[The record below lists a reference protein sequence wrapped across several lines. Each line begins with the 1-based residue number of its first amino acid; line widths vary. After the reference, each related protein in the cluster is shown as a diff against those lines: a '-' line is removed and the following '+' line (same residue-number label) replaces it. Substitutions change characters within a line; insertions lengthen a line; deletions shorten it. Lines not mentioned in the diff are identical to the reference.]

1 MSVVSAGGTNSILQ
15 STGLRHWLQEAGERL
30 AVQAFKHI
38 LTGKVGKEAADK
50 LAEQILGRAVGS
62 SNATIDW
69 TIADPSGVSQ
79 VVKSFWK
86 PICASPSPSS

>member
-1 MSVVSAGGTNSILQ
+1 MSVVSAGGVHSLLQ
-15 STGLRHWLQEAGERL
+15 STGLRHWLQEAGERV

-38 LTGKVGKEAADK
+38 LAGKVGKEAADK

-62 SNATIDW
+62 SNSTIDW
-69 TIADPSGVSQ
+69 TVADPSGVVQ

-86 PICASPSPSS
+86 PMCASP